1 MTISSKMTAAI
12 QSSSWIR
19 RMFEEGAELK
29 AQLGAKN
36 VYDFTLGNPDLE
48 PPDAVKAALLEAVRD
63 TSPGL
68 HGYMPNAG
76 LPAARQALAAHL
88 TGLHKLAFTPDDI
101 IMTCGAAGALNV
113 ILKTLLDPWEEV
125 IILAPFFPEYLF
137 YIENHGGVARV
148 VETDN
153 NFLPLIKEVEQ
164 AINDHTRAVIIN
176 SPNNPTG
183 QVYDEALLQ
192 SLGRVLADGSAR
204 IGRSIY
210 LINDEPYRRLVYDNL
225 TLPSIFQAYS
235 ESLVATSFSKDLS
248 LPGERIGYIALNPQA
263 QARKELAAG
272 MILANRILG
281 YVNAP
286 ALIQGVVTKLTETS
300 VDIAPYHRRRELFSR
315 ILGEIGYDFIK
326 PKGAFYLFPRSPLAD
341 DVAFVQELKK
351 ENILAVPG
359 RGFGRPGY
367 FRLAFCVP
375 ESTIAGAAPGF
386 ARAFDRVK
394 GKKRGHL

>member
-1 MTISSKMTAAI
+1 MTIASKMAAAI

-29 AQLGAKN
+29 ARLGAEN

-63 TSPGL
+63 THLGL
-68 HGYMPNAG
+68 HAYMPNAG
-76 LPAARQALAAHL
+76 LPGTRLALAEHL
-88 TGLHKLAFTPDDI
+88 SGLHHLAFGPDDI

-113 ILKTLLDPWEEV
+113 ILKALLDPWEEV
-125 IILAPFFPEYLF
+125 IVLAPFFPEYLF

-153 NFLPLIKEVEQ
+153 NFLPVITAVEA

-183 QVYDEALLQ
+183 QIYDEALLR
-192 SLGRVLADGSAR
+192 SLGEVLAEGSAR
-204 IGRSIY
+204 FGRPIY
-210 LINDEPYRRLVYDNL
+210 LINDEPYRRLVYDGIS
-225 TLPSIFQAYS
+225 LPSIFQAYP
-235 ESLVATSFSKDLS
+235 ETLVATSFSKDLS
-248 LPGERIGYIALNPQA
+248 MPGERIGYIALSPKVQDRS
-263 QARKELAAG
+263 QLVAG

-286 ALIQGVVTKLTETS
+286 ALMQRVVAKMTETALN
-300 VDIAPYHRRRELFSR
+300 IAPYARRRELFCR
-315 ILGEIGYDFIK
+315 ILAEIGYDFVK
-326 PKGAFYLFPRSPLAD
+326 PKGAFYLFPKSPLAD
-341 DVAFVQELKK
+341 DVAFVQELKQ

-375 ESTIAGAAPGF
+375 ESTIASAAPGF
-386 ARAFDRVK
+386 TRAFSRVT
-394 GKKRGHL
+394 G

>member
-1 MTISSKMTAAI
+1 MTIASKMAAAI

-29 AQLGAKN
+29 ARLGADH

-48 PPDAVKAALLEAVRD
+48 PPGEVKAALLAALQDSR
-63 TSPGL
+63 PGV

-76 LPAARQALAAHL
+76 LLGTRQAVAGHL
-88 TGLHKLAFTPDDI
+88 SQVHSLPVSADEI
-101 IMTCGAAGALNV
+101 IMTCGAAGALNI
-113 ILKTLLDPWEEV
+113 ILKALLDPWEEV

-148 VETDN
+148 VETDGA
-153 NFLPLIKEVEQ
+153 FLPVVDWVAE

-183 QVYDEALLQ
+183 QVYEEAHLRA
-192 SLGRVLADGSAR
+192 LGEVLAAKSAQF
-204 IGRSIY
+204 GRPIY
-210 LINDEPYRRLVYDNL
+210 LINDEPYRRLVYDGAA
-225 TLPSIFQAYS
+225 LPSVFQAYPD
-235 ESLVATSFSKDLS
+235 SLVATSFSKDLS
-248 LPGERIGYIALNPQA
+248 LPGERLGYVAVNPKCPSRA
-263 QARKELAAG
+263 ELMGA

-286 ALIQGVVTKLTETS
+286 ALLQRAAAQVTHIS
-300 VDIAPYHRRRELFSR
+300 VDITPYARRREMFCRLLS
-315 ILGEIGYDFIK
+315 ECGYDFVK
-326 PKGAFYLFPRSPLAD
+326 PRGAFYIFPRSPLTD
-341 DVAFVQELKK
+341 DVAFIQELKQ

-375 ESTIAGAAPGF
+375 ESTIEGAAAGF
-386 ARAFDRVK
+386 ARAFNRAGTSK
-394 GKKRGHL
+394 PA